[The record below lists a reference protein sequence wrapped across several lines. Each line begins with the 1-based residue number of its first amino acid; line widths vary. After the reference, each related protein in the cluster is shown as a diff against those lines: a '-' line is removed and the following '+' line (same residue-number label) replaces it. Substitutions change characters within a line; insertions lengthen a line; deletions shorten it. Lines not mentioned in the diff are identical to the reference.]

1 MTEEFHKLNGRQQ
14 RRLSMT
20 EYVRYREQLRQYDF
34 ENSSRIRGV
43 RKRKLYHCFLLPL
56 IVAGRLANRQKLHIL
71 ADKRTRTKKPV
82 IYACTH
88 IGYYDIIMTI
98 EAIKS
103 HCYLLLSGPEA
114 IYRTFEGWLA
124 ETNGII
130 CMNAYSKSDR
140 RIAKETAIRLLRQ
153 NGSLLIFPEGAWNI
167 TENLPVMKLFRGAVD
182 MALQTGAE
190 IVPIAI
196 EQNGKD
202 FYVNIGRN
210 IKYPDAHADTQA
222 LTDALRSELCTLK
235 WEIWEHFPVARR
247 TVFSK
252 ESGDRF
258 VEDILAEGRYIN
270 KREMLEAERYH
281 DKNITAPAEVFA
293 FMKHLKP
300 NRKNAFLFRN

>member
-1 MTEEFHKLNGRQQ
+1 MIEEFHKLNRRQQ
-14 RRLSMT
+14 RRLSMP

-34 ENSSRIRGV
+34 KNNSRIKGI
-43 RKRKLYHCFLLPL
+43 RKRKLYHWFLLPL
-56 IVAGRLANRQKLHIL
+56 IVIGRLANRQKLHIL

-88 IGYYDIIMTI
+88 IGYYDIIITI

-103 HCYLLLSGPEA
+103 PCYLLLSGPEA

-124 ETNGII
+124 ETNGVI
-130 CMNAYSKSDR
+130 CMNAYSKPDR

-196 EQNGKD
+196 EQYEKD

-210 IKYPDAHADTQA
+210 IKYPDVQADTQV

-235 WEIWEHFPVARR
+235 WAIWERFPVARR
-247 TVFSK
+247 TAFSRDY
-252 ESGDRF
+252 GARF

-270 KREMLEAERYH
+270 AKEMLEAERYH
-281 DKNITAPAEVFA
+281 DKNVTAPAEAFA
-293 FMKHLKP
+293 FMKQLNP
-300 NRKNAFLFRN
+300 RRENAFLFRN